1 MMKGGNKIRNNMR
14 EITVNENISIIDENN
29 RIKIPDEI
37 LSYLGVQKEIIIEYQ
52 NKKIYL
58 KKP

>member
-1 MMKGGNKIRNNMR
+1 MEKEDM
-14 EITVNENISIIDENN
+14 SIIDKNN
-29 RIKIPDEI
+29 RIKIPDKI
-37 LSYLGVQKEIIIEYQ
+37 ISHLGIQKEIIIERQ

>member
-1 MMKGGNKIRNNMR
+1 MLYSRKGGGKKEM
-14 EITVNENISIIDENN
+14 ETEGISIIDKNN
-29 RIKIPDEI
+29 RIKIPDKI
-37 LSYLGVQKEIIIEYQ
+37 ISHLGIQKEIIIERQ

>member
-1 MMKGGNKIRNNMR
+1 MLYSEKCGGKKEM
-14 EITVNENISIIDENN
+14 ETEGISIIDKNN
-29 RIKIPDEI
+29 RIKIPDKI
-37 LSYLGVQKEIIIEYQ
+37 ISHLGIQKEIIIERQ